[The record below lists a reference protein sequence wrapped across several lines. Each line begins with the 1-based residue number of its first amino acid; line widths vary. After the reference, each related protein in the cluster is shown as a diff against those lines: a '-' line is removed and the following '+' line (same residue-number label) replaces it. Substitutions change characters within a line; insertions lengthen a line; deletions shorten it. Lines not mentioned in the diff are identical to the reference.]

1 MNAWRTIS
9 VALQA
14 NTSGYVSDLKGAAK
28 ATDELGRSVDK
39 SVGDGG
45 KERRSYGERAKT
57 ALGTVVSWGRKLGP
71 VAGGITAIGAATR
84 VLKGGYDRM
93 TTLQDGRAALEVS
106 LGDSSKAAALM
117 DDVLGVVTD
126 TPFNLDHF
134 AEAAQR
140 MVGMGVA
147 ASKVPTYL
155 EAIGE
160 AAATQ
165 GGEADAMADRLATT
179 FGQIAAAGRIT
190 GEDIRSFQRAGVN
203 ALAILGNEFGVTA
216 AEMRKMVSEGVV
228 PADRALDALSKGII
242 EGSDGAAG
250 ATAALGGSM
259 EALRDTVS
267 GSVGGIGAAMDRVG
281 AALLEPFSPLI
292 VSAAQGLADAMDGI
306 GDAATAI
313 GVPLADAVSSLG
325 SLIGEAAK
333 QLGPLVALF
342 GKLAGAAVL
351 VPLEG
356 VLSAVSK
363 LAGYAA
369 DSEWAVRLLAGAMGA
384 LVATKIASG
393 VAGLTS
399 GFAGLVDSVR
409 TYYGVIKLTAQ
420 DRGVST
426 FRQGVAEMSGST
438 RKAAVGFGKAAG
450 RMVALTGA
458 IALGSYAWDEYRA
471 PARRAEQNQQDLT
484 DAMLETGDAADAMRE
499 KLALTFAGSSGG
511 LELFGDGAALQSA
524 LDTMGLSVEGFVER
538 MDEGTESVRGLE
550 GAFQDL
556 DTTDLNMWE
565 LSALKEAIDGFE
577 GAKDG
582 VDAYT
587 AAVEDADGSLA
598 RLVENLNNLGIE
610 DTTDI
615 EDLRNRTMGLADVF
629 GVGADNIDD
638 WILAALETRAGKD
651 AITETTGMSP
661 HVADMAEAF
670 DDLAEAT
677 GDSRD
682 ELSEWAE
689 LANIIIGTPKDWED
703 ANREWIGTLHD
714 LNEAL
719 EESGGNLNIHTVE
732 GRKNQ
737 KMISDAIDVALD
749 GAIAYGGLEEGVGD
763 AAGKLDDMRDSL
775 VDTIAEQTESR
786 DVAVQMVDK
795 YGLTEEAVWALGAR
809 SEEHTSELQ
818 SR

>member
-1 MNAWRTIS
+1 
-9 VALQA
+9 
-14 NTSGYVSDLKGAAK
+14 
-28 ATDELGRSVDK
+28 
-39 SVGDGG
+39 
-45 KERRSYGERAKT
+45 
-57 ALGTVVSWGRKLGP
+57 
-71 VAGGITAIGAATR
+71 
-84 VLKGGYDRM
+84 
-93 TTLQDGRAALEVS
+93 
-106 LGDSSKAAALM
+106 
-117 DDVLGVVTD
+117 
-126 TPFNLDHF
+126 
-134 AEAAQR
+134 
-140 MVGMGVA
+140 
-147 ASKVPTYL
+147 
-155 EAIGE
+155 
-160 AAATQ
+160 
-165 GGEADAMADRLATT
+165 
-179 FGQIAAAGRIT
+179 
-190 GEDIRSFQRAGVN
+190 
-203 ALAILGNEFGVTA
+203 
-216 AEMRKMVSEGVV
+216 
-228 PADRALDALSKGII
+228 
-242 EGSDGAAG
+242 
-250 ATAALGGSM
+250 
-259 EALRDTVS
+259 
-267 GSVGGIGAAMDRVG
+267 
-281 AALLEPFSPLI
+281 
-292 VSAAQGLADAMDGI
+292 
-306 GDAATAI
+306 
-313 GVPLADAVSSLG
+313 
-325 SLIGEAAK
+325 
-333 QLGPLVALF
+333 F

-615 EDLRNRTMGLADVF
+615 ENLRNRTMGLADVF

-775 VDTIAEQTESR
+775 VDTIAEQTEYR

-795 YGLTEEAVWALGAR
+795 YGLTEEAVWALGAAMDSGKLSAEGVR
-809 SEEHTSELQ
+809 RVMQYLATDAGNAELEVNNAGNAVMRLPSGKDINIDVWVRMHEIAGQ
-818 SR
+818 AASMVGSGFDALNWRRWGGIDHYAKGGIRK